1 MTTAP
6 HRAREGRH
14 YTVTGLTKGMPSLD
28 EIQALLLAW
37 RPEEAPTD
45 FADRV
50 QRDGILT
57 KQTARRVQDLVLRAF
72 QPWFLK
78 PDDRGAH
85 WLKALVEA
93 GGDRRTLN
101 ELVFLYKARSEAVLY
116 DFTLKHFWPACH
128 DGDLYLRTADI
139 EDFLVEAQEEGRTT
153 KRLSRQ
159 TQERLAQGI
168 FRALTEVGFLNDDNR
183 YAREYVLY
191 RVTDLTV
198 AYLAYDL
205 HLAHIPDGLLAE
217 ASDWG
222 LFGMTREHTLDRLA
236 ALDDRAGLIVQRA
249 GSVVSIT
256 WLHNSM
262 NEVIDAYTR

>member
-1 MTTAP
+1 MTASRMP
-6 HRAREGRH
+6 RQEQL
-14 YTVTGLTKGMPSLD
+14 YTVTGMTKGMPSLD

-37 RPEEAPTD
+37 LSEEAPTD

-50 QRDGILT
+50 QREGILT
-57 KQTARRVQDLVLRAF
+57 KQTARRVQDLVLQIF

-78 PDDRGAH
+78 PDDRGAQ

-93 GGDRRTLN
+93 GGDRQTLN

-116 DFTLKHFWPACH
+116 DFTLKRFWPACH
-128 DGDLYLRTADI
+128 DGDLYLRTSDV

-168 FRALTEVGFLNDDNR
+168 FRALTEVGFLSDEKR
-183 YAREYVLY
+183 YAREYIPY
-191 RVTDLTV
+191 RASDFAVT
-198 AYLAYDL
+198 YLAYDL
-205 HLAHIPDGLLAE
+205 HLAELPDGIMVE
-217 ASDWG
+217 HSDWG
-222 LFGMTREHTLDRLA
+222 LFGLAREDTLGRLDG
-236 ALDDRAGLIVQRA
+236 LDERAGLIVQQA

-256 WLHNSM
+256 WLHGTM
-262 NEVIDAYTR
+262 DEVIDAYTR